1 MNTVFAVRELKKI
14 AGGRTILDVEQLDIL
29 QGELFVI
36 VGPTGAGKSTL
47 LRLLHF
53 LEAPTSGH
61 IQLNGDT
68 LSTPLDIE
76 QQRNISMIFQRPEM
90 LTGTLWDNVAFPLK
104 LRGRENDSKIADIL
118 AALDLENLRHAQA
131 NTLSGG
137 ELQRVALARAL
148 VTDPKILLLDEPTA
162 NLDPYHVD
170 LIEKLLGKYHA
181 AGTTIVLVTHNIFQ
195 AKRLA
200 DRVGLMLNGQMVA
213 VQEVK
218 QFFDQPDDPR
228 VEAFVNGE
236 LVY

>member
-1 MNTVFAVRELKKI
+1 MNTVFAVRDLKKV
-14 AGGRTILDVEQLDIL
+14 AGGRTILDIERLEIK

-53 LEAPTSGH
+53 LETPTSGH
-61 IQLNGDT
+61 IQLNGD
-68 LSTPLDIE
+68 SSSSPLDIE
-76 QQRNISMIFQRPEM
+76 HQRQISMIFQRPEM

-104 LRGRENDSKIADIL
+104 LRGRQSDSKIDDIL
-118 AALDLENLRHAQA
+118 SALDLEGLVHAQA

-148 VTDPKILLLDEPTA
+148 VTGPKILLLDEPTA

-181 AGTTIVLVTHNIFQ
+181 AGTMMVLVTHNIFQ

-213 VQEVK
+213 VQDVK
-218 QFFDQPDDPR
+218 QF
-228 VEAFVNGE
+228 
-236 LVY
+236 L